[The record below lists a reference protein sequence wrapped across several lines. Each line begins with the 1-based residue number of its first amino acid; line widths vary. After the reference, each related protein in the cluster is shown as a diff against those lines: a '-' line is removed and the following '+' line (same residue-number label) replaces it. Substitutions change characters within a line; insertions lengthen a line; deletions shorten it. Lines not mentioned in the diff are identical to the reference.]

1 MMADAYRSGVV
12 FTLLFEMLYNF
23 LSIEKKEE
31 HDEISKKQTTSLCS
45 QHQNSLNESL
55 NEVQIGE
62 SWEEKCRLVKTK
74 HTIK

>member
-31 HDEISKKQTTSLCS
+31 HDKIHKTQT
-45 QHQNSLNESL
+45 NSVFLK
-55 NEVQIGE
+55 II
-62 SWEEKCRLVKTK
+62 
-74 HTIK
+74 TIVIN